1 MTKKFHGTIAL
12 CVIALACA
20 IPGFAQDSYPQQD
33 SLQQQQSPQPDTLQQ
48 DTLQQDSLN
57 QAALQEEAPP
67 QETPE
72 QETPQLDSLQQD
84 SLKQDSLKQDSI
96 KQAPPQQ
103 APAYLSQLMALKQ
116 TPEQA
121 PQQPVA
127 PPAPP
132 RQRSVGFFMGIN
144 ADFYYSE
151 LDCDRD
157 GSDEVEQSYEGKGAN
172 FTLGIGI
179 LIKDFVGIRGILG
192 IGAQNGDSYYKA
204 TRNKSNWDYR
214 EIYDGNW
221 NYREIYD
228 NETTTDVTDFTFGV
242 SATIFPS
249 NRKRNALYNFY
260 IEGSTGL
267 TMHSFADKYA
277 EDLNRSISAT
287 SILKIELGK
296 LFPIT
301 DTFNVGAG
309 LAYSFNINDYENR
322 TSIWA
327 GVRLVHKRNKTE

>member
-20 IPGFAQDSYPQQD
+20 IPGFAQDSFPQQD
-33 SLQQQQSPQPDTLQQ
+33 SLQQQQSPQPDTLQQDTLQQ

-67 QETPE
+67 QESPE
-72 QETPQLDSLQQD
+72 QETPQLDTLQ
-84 SLKQDSLKQDSI
+84 QDSLKQDSI

-103 APAYLSQLMALKQ
+103 APAYHSQLMALKQ

-151 LDCDRD
+151 LDCDKD

-179 LIKDFVGIRGILG
+179 LIRDFVGIRGILG

-204 TRNKSNWDYR
+204 TRNN
-214 EIYDGNW
+214 GNW
-221 NYREIYD
+221 YYREIYD

-277 EDLNRSISAT
+277 EYLNRSFSAT